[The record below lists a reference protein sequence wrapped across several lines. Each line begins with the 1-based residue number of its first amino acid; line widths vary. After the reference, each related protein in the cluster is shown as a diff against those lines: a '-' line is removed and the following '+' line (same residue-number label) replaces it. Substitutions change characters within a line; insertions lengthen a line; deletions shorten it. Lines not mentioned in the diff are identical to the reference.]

1 MIDPLDAVRRFRGLR
16 ALIIG
21 DGMLDSYLE
30 GHATRLCR
38 EGPVPVVART
48 AIERVPGGAANSAA
62 NARALGATVTLLTI
76 IGNDEAGRQLRT
88 ALRERD
94 VDDRWLVRD
103 DTAATLHKLRVVADG
118 QYVARFDEGAG
129 GVSPL
134 AEQALLD
141 RLDDAYAACDVVI
154 VADYGYGVASD
165 RLIAR
170 LRELRAV
177 GVPRPLIVDAK
188 DVRRFA
194 TAGATVVTPN
204 LHEARMA
211 FGEDRVTGGPFPA
224 EPVPGLGI
232 ARRLLGLLDAQHV
245 VVTLGADGACLCD
258 RADLALHLPAHPV
271 IRANDVGAGD
281 TFTVALALT
290 LAAGATIAE
299 ATRVGLDAAGL
310 AVAKPRTATVT
321 GQELLGR
328 VGLRAQSA
336 TDRGLDLPDL
346 VTRLEWE
353 RATGRTIVFTN
364 GVFDILHVGH
374 VQLLRRAKALGDLL
388 VVGVNSDRSVRR
400 LKGPGRPVNRERDR
414 LALIMALDAVDHA
427 VLFDADSPTDLIRA
441 LRPHIHVK
449 GGDYAG
455 KQLPEEVAVA
465 EVGARTVLL
474 PLVAGRSTTRL
485 IDHILAQY
493 PIGAVT
499 ASGPDAVP
507 TSPDGVPTI
516 PDAVPTSLEAGD
528 A

>member
-1 MIDPLDAVRRFRGLR
+1 MINPLDVVRRFGGLR
-16 ALIIG
+16 ALVIG
-21 DGMLDSYLE
+21 DAMLDSYLE
-30 GHATRLCR
+30 GRATRLCS

-62 NARALGATVTLLTI
+62 NARALGATVALLAVV
-76 IGNDEAGRQLRT
+76 GNDEAGRHLRA
-88 ALRERD
+88 ALRVRD
-94 VDDRWLVRD
+94 IDDRWLIED
-103 DTAATLHKLRVVADG
+103 DAAVTLHKLRIVADG
-118 QYVARFDEGAG
+118 QYAVRFDEGDG
-129 GVSPL
+129 HVSAQ

-170 LRELRAV
+170 LRELRAT
-177 GVPRPLIVDAK
+177 GKSRPLIVDAK

-194 TAGATVVTPN
+194 MAGATVVTPN
-204 LHEARMA
+204 LQEALLA
-211 FGEDRVTGGPFPA
+211 LGEDRATRGPLPA
-224 EPVPGLGI
+224 APAVGLAL
-232 ARRLLGLLDAQHV
+232 ARCLLGLLDAEHAI
-245 VVTLGADGACLCD
+245 VTLAADGVCLCD

-281 TFTVALALT
+281 TFTTALALALT
-290 LAAGATIAE
+290 AGATVEE
-299 ATRVGLDAAGL
+299 AARVGLDAAGL
-310 AVAKPRTATVT
+310 AVARQRTATVT

-328 VGLRAQSA
+328 VGLRCQTA
-336 TDRGLDLPDL
+336 TDQGLDLPGL

-400 LKGPGRPVNRERDR
+400 LKGPHRPVNQERDR
-414 LALIMALDAVDHA
+414 LALVMALDAVDHA
-427 VLFDADSPTDLIRA
+427 VLFDADHPADLIRA

-465 EVGARTVLL
+465 EVGACTVLL
-474 PLVAGRSTTRL
+474 PLVAGRSTTGL
-485 IDHILAQY
+485 IDRILNHLPVGYVDQMRGLDVMPGDQDGGEAMC
-493 PIGAVT
+493 PE
-499 ASGPDAVP
+499 SGD
-507 TSPDGVPTI
+507 D
-516 PDAVPTSLEAGD
+516 
-528 A
+528 

>member
-1 MIDPLDAVRRFRGLR
+1 MIDPLDAVRRFGGLR
-16 ALIIG
+16 ALVIG
-21 DGMLDSYLE
+21 DAMLDSYLE
-30 GHATRLCR
+30 GRATRLCS

-62 NARALGATVTLLTI
+62 NARALGATVDFLAVV
-76 IGNDEAGRQLRT
+76 GNDEAGQHLRT
-88 ALRERD
+88 ALRERNI
-94 VDDRWLVRD
+94 DDRWLVED
-103 DTAATLHKLRVVADG
+103 DAAVTLHKLRIVADG
-118 QYVARFDEGAG
+118 QYAVRFDEGDG
-129 GVSPL
+129 RVSSP

-141 RLDDAYAACDVVI
+141 RLGDAYAACDVVI
-154 VADYGYGVASD
+154 IADYGYGVASD

-170 LRELRAV
+170 LRELRATSM
-177 GVPRPLIVDAK
+177 PRPLIVDTK

-211 FGEDRVTGGPFPA
+211 LGEDRTTRGSFPA
-224 EPVPGLGI
+224 DPVLGLDL
-232 ARRLLGLLDAQHV
+232 ARRLLRLLDAEHV
-245 VVTLGADGACLCD
+245 IVTLGAEGACLHN
-258 RADLALHLPAHPV
+258 RADLAVHLLAHPV
-271 IRANDVGAGD
+271 VRANDVGAGD
-281 TFTVALALT
+281 TFSTALALALT
-290 LAAGATIAE
+290 AGVTVEE

-310 AVAKPRTATVT
+310 AVAKSRTATVT

-328 VGLRAQSA
+328 VGLRCQTA
-336 TDRGLDLPDL
+336 TDQGLDLPDL

-400 LKGPGRPVNRERDR
+400 LKGPGRPMNQERDR
-414 LALIMALDAVDHA
+414 LALVMALDAVDHA
-427 VLFDADSPTDLIRA
+427 VLFDADDPADLIRA
-441 LRPHIHVK
+441 LRPHIQVK

-455 KQLPEEVAVA
+455 KQLPEEAAVA
-465 EVGARTVLL
+465 EIGARTVLL

-485 IDHILAQY
+485 IDRILNQQPAGQ
-493 PIGAVT
+493 ANT
-499 ASGPDAVP
+499 ASGLEAMPVGQ
-507 TSPDGVPTI
+507 DGGQV
-516 PDAVPTSLEAGD
+516 TSLESGD